1 MSGQKIISTHS
12 PYIAGAS
19 NISEIR
25 NFYKNEIVECGKID
39 VSNLNEEWK
48 RKIDRQVIQSRG
60 EIFFSKYLVL
70 FEGETEEQALPIFFH
85 KYFNKTSVEIGV
97 DFIGVGSY
105 TAYLPFIRFAESL
118 NIPWIILSDNDQN
131 GRIKTSVQNQFRQ
144 SGTLKEENNCVIFLD
159 DDCDFEQQLIN
170 DDFIQEIKNAFISL
184 KVYYSEEHRNAQEAR
199 DIAEINNY
207 SNENLYEKMCNAK
220 TTISPIVANKIVDSN
235 NGLPS
240 NIITL
245 FEKIN
250 TILKI
255 NEVTA

>member
-1 MSGQKIISTHS
+1 M
-12 PYIAGAS
+12 
-19 NISEIR
+19 
-25 NFYKNEIVECGKID
+25 
-39 VSNLNEEWK
+39 
-48 RKIDRQVIQSRG
+48 
-60 EIFFSKYLVL
+60 
-70 FEGETEEQALPIFFH
+70 
-85 KYFNKTSVEIGV
+85 
-97 DFIGVGSY
+97 
-105 TAYLPFIRFAESL
+105 
-118 NIPWIILSDNDQN
+118 
-131 GRIKTSVQNQFRQ
+131 RQ
-144 SGTLKEENNCVIFLD
+144 SGTLKEENSCVIFLD
-159 DDCDFEQQLIN
+159 DGCDFEQQLIN